1 MKLLWERVA
10 PMLRCWHV
18 LVPLKMV
25 DGYESVCT
33 SLERWVA
40 LLGLITYQEEG
51 GPGVHEDR
59 RMMAQIT

>member
-1 MKLLWERVA
+1 
-10 PMLRCWHV
+10 MLRCWHV